1 MIRAI
6 KKALLKIVGV
16 EYVLEF
22 VAEIIGQ
29 GIANLNSKLEIDVFV
44 YELGVK
50 IRNKIPGE
58 AIEINVAHILK
69 SFKAGLLGGDF
80 PEKELGKIEEI
91 DIEEEIKN

>member
-1 MIRAI
+1 MIKTI

-29 GIANLNSKLEIDVFV
+29 GIVNLNSKLEIDVFV
-44 YELGVK
+44 YSLGDK
-50 IRNKIPGE
+50 IRNKLPGK

-69 SFKAGLLGGDF
+69 SFKAGLLGDDF
-80 PEKELGKIEEI
+80 PEKELEELEKI
-91 DIEEEIKN
+91 DIEEEVKN